1 MESYFFQ
8 IYVFSNIY
16 LFQHI
21 YIYFALICISFFLTQ
36 LNSNPI
42 EFELNPMYLNS
53 IQVAKCGKNGPNWF
67 IRFFLKKKNLPDF
80 YNSVQQVAKIWNYSF
95 KKKNY
100 FHVFVNMVGLYHN
113 ILVDLAHECQ
123 IINFNFYF
131 LV

>member
-53 IQVAKCGKNGPNWF
+53 IQVAKCGKNGPN
-67 IRFFLKKKNLPDF
+67 
-80 YNSVQQVAKIWNYSF
+80 
-95 KKKNY
+95 
-100 FHVFVNMVGLYHN
+100 
-113 ILVDLAHECQ
+113 
-123 IINFNFYF
+123 
-131 LV
+131 

>member
-1 MESYFFQ
+1 
-8 IYVFSNIY
+8 
-16 LFQHI
+16 
-21 YIYFALICISFFLTQ
+21 
-36 LNSNPI
+36 
-42 EFELNPMYLNS
+42 MYLNS

-95 KKKNY
+95 KKHIY
-100 FHVFVNMVGLYHN
+100 FHVFVNMVSLYRN

-123 IINFNFYF
+123 IINFNFNF